1 MSTREKIINQSLNQE
16 AFKDW
21 PQEAKN
27 DLRELLGSL
36 YDKHGA
42 WGMVHKQDEI
52 LHGIKVIMIKHGM
65 EEE

>member
-16 AFKDW
+16 AFRDW
-21 PQEAKN
+21 PEPAKK

-42 WGMVHKQDEI
+42 FGMIHKQNEL
-52 LHGIKVIMIKHGM
+52 LHGIKVIMAKHDM
-65 EEE
+65 EEG